1 MSPPVEPPDEPVPAP
16 EAPELAGS
24 EGLLPDMSPLPVVPS
39 VDAPPLVL
47 PGSDARLPDVP
58 MSDAPLLLPEV
69 PVSEAPP
76 DVPPGGGV
84 LGAAPGDSEGGG
96 VVVAGA
102 DVSGAGVT
110 GALLVPPVPVPWSP
124 PPRLQAAT
132 LIVSKPIKIRI
143 FEACSLGFIAIPFN

>member
-1 MSPPVEPPDEPVPAP
+1 MSAPVEPPDEPVSAP

-24 EGLLPDMSPLPVVPS
+24 AGLPPDKSPPPVVLPVS
-39 VDAPPLVL
+39 DAP
-47 PGSDARLPDVP
+47 LPDVP
-58 MSDAPLLLPEV
+58 ISDAPPLLLPEV
-69 PVSEAPP
+69 PGSEAPP

-96 VVVAGA
+96 VVAAGA
-102 DVSGAGVT
+102 DVSGGVT
-110 GALLVPPVPVPWSP
+110 GALLVPPVPAPWSP